1 MGGLLKQSRKYYQKI
16 NRTYISVLRI
26 IRNSCICVITEYII
40 LAFELMHM
48 FFCYFG
54 KQVIYGS
61 SRTGSVLFITPLED
75 LGGGFVL
82 LDVLYR
88 H

>member
-1 MGGLLKQSRKYYQKI
+1 
-16 NRTYISVLRI
+16 
-26 IRNSCICVITEYII
+26 
-40 LAFELMHM
+40 M